1 MAWDEAT
8 NSTAVFRAYLADLLA
23 PLDVLSGAFAN
34 IDRYK
39 LACFNATV
47 TPDRNATAVAST
59 YASAGWPAAAEVID
73 TGPNGLWPVGGNMRR
88 FDVRPAPDRVAVTM
102 APYTVG
108 PVTMGAPAG
117 DFLYEHGIGPL
128 APVAGPR
135 RGVPLLGRH
144 HPGHE
149 RVADHH
155 LDERR
160 AVRPRL
166 GLGLPVARTRPP
178 GPLGV
183 AEAEAIEDAWR
194 PGSRPDLAP
203 GPDRWGAEPYP
214 CRPVPG
220 PARHRAGPPRR
231 PGGVRRPGRRDR
243 HEGAARR
250 RARVSRVGRRRAT
263 RVRDRRA
270 AARR

>member
-88 FDVRPAPDRVAVTM
+88 FDVRPSPDRVAVTM

-128 APVAGPR
+128 APVAGR
-135 RGVPLLGRH
+135 
-144 HPGHE
+144 
-149 RVADHH
+149 
-155 LDERR
+155 
-160 AVRPRL
+160 
-166 GLGLPVARTRPP
+166 
-178 GPLGV
+178 
-183 AEAEAIEDAWR
+183 
-194 PGSRPDLAP
+194 
-203 GPDRWGAEPYP
+203 
-214 CRPVPG
+214 
-220 PARHRAGPPRR
+220 
-231 PGGVRRPGRRDR
+231 
-243 HEGAARR
+243 GAAYHYWGGITPVTNGSLTITWTNDVLW
-250 RARVSRVGRRRAT
+250 ALVWA
-263 RVRDRRA
+263 
-270 AARR
+270 